1 MASDRSLSMP
11 SFPLSTLTTTTTKS
25 PSRTTF
31 KRARL
36 GYRLLFTLLT
46 LHSLHSSSSSFSTS
60 SSFFAEA
67 AVSCTYPNYL
77 TEVKPGETAL
87 LTWQVSGQDVTTYDK
102 LTATL
107 YCMDLNGHQGGMWRG
122 IQTLFQN
129 KGLVSAQGQIKFA
142 VPNCGRLANNVA
154 IRLIATGQG
163 SAIQNDAC
171 YFKMDP
177 KAAAVVPPVTT
188 TTTQAPPV
196 TTVTKDPPV
205 IPPTSTTNKPDPTI
219 PPPTQPPGI
228 STTVSGT
235 PPPPP
240 IPTNSQTAFPTTVTT
255 ISGTVISI
263 PYPSTKPY
271 PPLPPLP
278 PLTDPLP
285 PLTDPLPPSPPSS
298 SSGEDGS
305 GSNQLKT
312 LLASICSGA
321 ALVIIVS
328 LFILRRRRTMRN
340 GRRGV
345 NNNHGLKLPHLKQL
359 HGRNKSDHKEGHFH
373 LMHDDN
379 DYDNPEMDHEV
390 ALAAASTKA
399 PKMIQPLPP
408 PSQAPPPMPVL
419 IDISPE
425 SAEKINQHT
434 ANYRDS
440 SLSYP
445 PNAHL
450 DPSWRRSASFP
461 YPTYSDDEY
470 TMSSMRSSCET
481 SSVVREYWAASMAAR
496 TERRLEGYPPTIDFY
511 DEGSVFGDHHRR
523 TPSFSSVSRKAEIM
537 TLDSASIAESNVLP
551 AADGFLKR
559 HYRNTMNS
567 VQSYLQRS
575 MTMSLTSLHSTFT
588 SSSEEENSGAGYGT
602 RSRGNGFRPPIDSEF
617 LSHLN
622 IKSLRSE
629 ERQLEYYTHLYRQN
643 PTMSTANYDDCENQ
657 AARPSIL
664 TGDSRRTSSVPSL
677 TSTNDPF
684 KTFDSNEILLDMS
697 PFADHHAI
705 LPASPNMVP
714 STSLSPR
721 VRPASPNPSS
731 TERNPATAIGGG
743 STETTPTNS
752 YALMVVNASSTSPLG
767 NANAALKTGGVDE
780 RSSSTFLGSL
790 PILPPTATTS
800 TDLVRSTT
808 ASSGHSSSSGSNS

>member
-1 MASDRSLSMP
+1 MASDI
-11 SFPLSTLTTTTTKS
+11 
-25 PSRTTF
+25 
-31 KRARL
+31 
-36 GYRLLFTLLT
+36 
-46 LHSLHSSSSSFSTS
+46 
-60 SSFFAEA
+60 
-67 AVSCTYPNYL
+67 SCTYPNYL
-77 TEVKPGETAL
+77 TEVKPGETSL
-87 LTWQVSGQDVTTYDK
+87 LTWQVSGQDMATYNK

-107 YCMDLNGHQGGMWRG
+107 YCMDLNGNQGGMWRG
-122 IQTLFQN
+122 IETLFQN
-129 KGLVSAQGQIKFA
+129 RGLAAQNQIKFS
-142 VPNCGRLANNVA
+142 VPDCGRLANNVA
-154 IRLIATGQG
+154 IRIVASGQQG
-163 SAIQNDAC
+163 SAVQNDAC

-177 KAAAVVPPVTT
+177 KMAVVPPVAT

-196 TTVTKDPPV
+196 TTTTKDP
-205 IPPTSTTNKPDPTI
+205 IPPITQPTATNKPDPTVL
-219 PPPTQPPGI
+219 PP
-228 STTVSGT
+228 T
-235 PPPPP
+235 PPPGTSNIVLPTGP
-240 IPTNSQTAFPTTVTT
+240 ATIIPTNLPSSFPTTVTT
-255 ISGTVISI
+255 ISGTVITI

-278 PLTDPLP
+278 PLSDPP
-285 PLTDPLPPSPPSS
+285 PPPSPGNVGGGGGGG
-298 SSGEDGS
+298 SSGSD
-305 GSNQLKT
+305 QPKT

-328 LFILRRRRTMRN
+328 LLVLRRRRSMRN
-340 GRRGV
+340 GNNGRGINSNRGV
-345 NNNHGLKLPHLKQL
+345 KLPHLKLL
-359 HGRNKSDHKEGHFH
+359 HGRSKGDQKEGHFH
-373 LMHDDN
+373 LMRDDD
-379 DYDNPEMDHEV
+379 DYDNPEMDQEV
-390 ALAAASTKA
+390 ALAAASTTKITMKSLA
-399 PKMIQPLPP
+399 PAPP
-408 PSQAPPPMPVL
+408 PFQVPPPMPLL

-425 SAEKINQHT
+425 SAEKIDEHT

-461 YPTYSDDEY
+461 CTTYSDDDY

-496 TERRLEGYPPTIDFY
+496 TERRLEGYPPTIDLY

-588 SSSEEENSGAGYGT
+588 SSSEEENSSAGYGT

-643 PTMSTANYDDCENQ
+643 PTMMTTVRAKQRD
-657 AARPSIL
+657 
-664 TGDSRRTSSVPSL
+664 RRS
-677 TSTNDPF
+677 
-684 KTFDSNEILLDMS
+684 
-697 PFADHHAI
+697 
-705 LPASPNMVP
+705 
-714 STSLSPR
+714 
-721 VRPASPNPSS
+721 
-731 TERNPATAIGGG
+731 
-743 STETTPTNS
+743 
-752 YALMVVNASSTSPLG
+752 
-767 NANAALKTGGVDE
+767 
-780 RSSSTFLGSL
+780 
-790 PILPPTATTS
+790 
-800 TDLVRSTT
+800 
-808 ASSGHSSSSGSNS
+808 

>member
-1 MASDRSLSMP
+1 MASDKSLSMP
-11 SFPLSTLTTTTTKS
+11 FSPLSTLTTTTTKS
-25 PSRTTF
+25 PSRTTS

-36 GYRLLFTLLT
+36 GPRLLFTLLS
-46 LHSLHSSSSSFSTS
+46 LHSLHSSSYFSSSST

-77 TEVKPGETAL
+77 TEVKPGETSL
-87 LTWQVSGQDVTTYDK
+87 LTWQVSGQDMNTYDK

-107 YCMDLNGHQGGMWRG
+107 YCMDLNGNQGGMWRG
-122 IQTLFQN
+122 IQTLFQD
-129 KGLVSAQGQIKFA
+129 KGLVSAQGQVKFS
-142 VPNCGRLANNVA
+142 VPDCGRLANNVA

-163 SAIQNDAC
+163 SATQNDAC

-177 KAAAVVPPVTT
+177 KVAVIPSVAT
-188 TTTQAPPV
+188 TTTQAPV
-196 TTVTKDPPV
+196 TTSTKDPPI
-205 IPPTSTTNKPDPTI
+205 IPTTPSTNKPDPTVL
-219 PPPTQPPGI
+219 PPTQPSGT
-228 STTVSGT
+228 SNTVSGT
-235 PPPPP
+235 APPTL

-285 PLTDPLPPSPPSS
+285 PPPPSS
-298 SSGEDGS
+298 SSSGGDGS
-305 GSNQLKT
+305 SSNQPKT

-345 NNNHGLKLPHLKQL
+345 NNNHDFKLPHLKL
-359 HGRNKSDHKEGHFH
+359 LRGRNKSDHKEGRFH
-373 LMHDDN
+373 LMHDD
-379 DYDNPEMDHEV
+379 DYDNPEMDREV
-390 ALAAASTKA
+390 ALAAAPTKA
-399 PKMIQPLPP
+399 PKMIQPPPP

-425 SAEKINQHT
+425 SAEKIEDHT

-445 PNAHL
+445 PSAYL

-461 YPTYSDDEY
+461 YTTYSDDEY

-511 DEGSVFGDHHRR
+511 EEGSVFGDHRRR

-559 HYRNTMNS
+559 QYRNTMNS

-588 SSSEEENSGAGYGT
+588 SSSEDENSSAGYGT

-617 LSHLN
+617 LNHLN

-643 PTMSTANYDDCENQ
+643 PTMTMSTTNYDDSESQ
-657 AARPSIL
+657 AAHSSIL

-684 KTFDSNEILLDMS
+684 KTFDSNEILLDIN
-697 PFADHHAI
+697 PFADQHAI
-705 LPASPNMVP
+705 LPTSPNMVP
-714 STSLSPR
+714 STSPSPR
-721 VRPASPNPSS
+721 IHPASSS
-731 TERNPATAIGGG
+731 SLSSERNSATVIGG
-743 STETTPTNS
+743 STESTPTNS
-752 YALMVVNASSTSPLG
+752 HALTVVNTSSASPFEDANTTLNAGSVEARSNSTL
-767 NANAALKTGGVDE
+767 
-780 RSSSTFLGSL
+780 LGSF
-790 PILPPTATTS
+790 PIPPPPTTTS
-800 TDLVRSTT
+800 SDLARSTT
-808 ASSGHSSSSGSNS
+808 TSSGHSSSSSSSS